1 MSGILISVCF
11 CRIIFTGENRIMWRE
26 QSVEELSDGRLY
38 TGNDMVK
45 IGTDDCRGC
54 SDCCRMGPVIVLD
67 PLDVFELNRFL
78 QQSFEDLLNETIELK
93 VIDGLILP
101 VLKLVPAKK
110 SQGLLQHPG
119 SRPDEDGSGNT
130 DGAVISHGA
139 DHPGNSAGSY
149 GADGSGSSAG
159 SDDEAMVCPYLG
171 EDGRCTIHEFRPGIC
186 RLYPLGRSWENGD
199 FRYILQV
206 NECTHC
212 TGSKVKVKKW
222 LGIPNLAAYEDF
234 CRDWHDLL
242 EKVRHFLETSDPE
255 GKMRRQICVYL
266 IQQFFMCDWNVDD
279 FYSVFGQRRKEALH
293 YLGFAG

>member
-1 MSGILISVCF
+1 
-11 CRIIFTGENRIMWRE
+11 MWRE
-26 QSVEELSDGRLY
+26 QSVEELSDGRFY

-101 VLKLVPAKK
+101 VLKLVPAAGRQV
-110 SQGLLQHPG
+110 SAHQTG
-119 SRPDEDGSGNT
+119 
-130 DGAVISHGA
+130 GAPENSTQKNGA
-139 DHPGNSAGSY
+139 PENSAQKN
-149 GADGSGSSAG
+149 GAPENSAQKNG
-159 SDDEAMVCPYLG
+159 APENSTQKNDAPVSDRQTENVPEEDMVCPYLG
-171 EDGRCTIHEFRPGIC
+171 EDGRCTIHDFRPGIC

-222 LGIPNLAAYEDF
+222 LGIPNLSAYEDF
-234 CRDWHDLL
+234 CRDWHNFL
-242 EKVRHFLETSDPE
+242 EKVRHFLDTADPE

-266 IQQFFMCDWNVDD
+266 LQQFYMCDWNVDD
-279 FYSVFGQRRKEALH
+279 FYDTFRQRRLEALH
-293 YLGFAG
+293 KLGFAG